1 MNPIKV
7 SICISTRNRGAF
19 IGETLESIVSQAS
32 DEVEIVVLDGAST
45 DNTQEIVEAYRDRFP
60 ALRYFRRETN
70 MGLDRDFTNAVDLA
84 RGDYCWLFTDDDLLK
99 PGALRTVLEALKNEY
114 SLVIANSE
122 VWNADLSKLL
132 EARRVPIRANR
143 IYKSNEND
151 LLLADTGQ
159 YLSFIG
165 GIIIQRRLWS
175 ARDKASYFGS
185 YFVHLG
191 VVFQQPLPGD
201 TLVIAEPLV
210 AIRYGNAS
218 WLGRSFEI
226 WMFKW
231 PDLVWSF
238 PHLPDS
244 AKRRVCPRE
253 PWRPPWT
260 LLRYR
265 ARKAYSKR
273 EYAELLKPRLTS
285 FRARAVSKAC
295 AYFPG
300 RIANLLAFV
309 YLALVCRRRS
319 SRLLTALDLENSP
332 FCFWKL
338 PMRSALT
345 FKERPVV
352 ISNVGRLPSSTS
364 TADRKDKPAEI

>member
-19 IGETLESIVSQAS
+19 IGETLESIVLQAN

-45 DNTQEIVEAYRDRFP
+45 DNTQEIVEAYRERFP

-70 MGLDRDFTNAVDLA
+70 MGIDRDFANAVDLA

-99 PGALRTVLEALKNEY
+99 QGALRKVLDALKDEY
-114 SLVIANSE
+114 SLIIANSE
-122 VWNADLSKLL
+122 VRNADLSKLL
-132 EARRVPIRANR
+132 EARKVPIQVNR
-143 IYKSNEND
+143 IYKSDENH
-151 LLLADTGQ
+151 LLLADTGF

-165 GIIIQRRLWS
+165 GIIIRRQLWH

-185 YFVHLG
+185 YFIHVG

-210 AIRYGNAS
+210 VIRYGNAS
-218 WLGRSFEI
+218 WLARYFEI

-244 AKRRVCPRE
+244 AKSRVCHRE
-253 PWRPPWT
+253 PLRDPQT
-260 LLRYR
+260 LLHHR
-265 ARKAYSKR
+265 ANKTYSKR
-273 EYAELLKPRLTS
+273 EYTEWLRPRLTS
-285 FRARAVSKAC
+285 FWARAVSNAC

-300 RIANLLAFV
+300 RLANLLFFV
-309 YLALVCRRRS
+309 YYSLFRRPS
-319 SRLLTALDLENSP
+319 SRLLMVLDLTNSP

-338 PMRSALT
+338 PMR
-345 FKERPVV
+345 PVPP
-352 ISNVGRLPSSTS
+352 SNEKPVAKSNGVQLPSSTVDREKES
-364 TADRKDKPAEI
+364 ADK